1 MEFYKLNLP
10 NGVVNNIN
18 EYYCD
23 EEDCDYCY
31 KWRCY
36 QNIFKITCKQDLRNK
51 RNVEEHVLACVIV
64 YHDVLPK
71 LKDVKQTMRISEK
84 KYNVLESI
92 LWMLVY
98 EKVEDVKE
106 HIKLYIESQKLNV
119 KNTVRDLNRFVKLTF
134 DYNKRNRWQLNYDPE
149 IKL

>member
-1 MEFYKLNLP
+1 
-10 NGVVNNIN
+10 
-18 EYYCD
+18 
-23 EEDCDYCY
+23 
-31 KWRCY
+31 
-36 QNIFKITCKQDLRNK
+36 
-51 RNVEEHVLACVIV
+51 
-64 YHDVLPK
+64 
-71 LKDVKQTMRISEK
+71 MRISEK

-134 DYNKRNRWQLNYDPE
+134 DYNKRNRWQLSYYPE